1 MDPLGRYA
9 IAIEGEGY
17 SQRYWVIDTQE
28 STDLT
33 PWYVP
38 ISKHKNIRTAAGEVR
53 RLNRME
59 KEAALR
65 RAMVQANLASREGRD
80 A

>member
-17 SQRYWVIDTQE
+17 SQRYWVIDTQG
-28 STDLT
+28 STTLT
-33 PWYVP
+33 PC
-38 ISKHKNIRTAAGEVR
+38 
-53 RLNRME
+53 

-65 RAMVQANLASREGRD
+65 RAMIQANASKEERD